1 MRINTNLNAMI
12 ATNQMSKNTALAGSS
27 MEKLSTGLRITKAG
41 DDAAGLAVSEKMR
54 AQIRG
59 MEQAERNVQDGISM
73 VQTAEGALEEAGN
86 IAQRMRE
93 LGVQAGN
100 DTLSA
105 EDRTKVKEELKDIV
119 TIQIV
124 SFPQEGMYAYK
135 NGVELVEE
143 GLKMGADCVGAIPH
157 FEYAKEFGVKHV
169 YGSVDEMLAD
179 ENIDIVYIATPHN
192 SHYEFLMKALQSGKH
207 VFCEKAITVNDTQ
220 LEEAVKLAAEKKLV
234 ICDGMTLYHMPIFKK
249 LKEIV
254 DSGKLGPVKM
264 IQVNFGSCKEYDVT
278 NRFFSKEL
286 AGGALLDIG
295 VYATSF
301 ARFFMKSKPDT
312 ILTTA
317 NYFETGVDET
327 SGIILRNPDGQ
338 MAVMALTMRAKQPK
352 RGVVACEDGFI
363 EIYNYP
369 RGDKATITY
378 TSDGHTETIE
388 AGETAYALDYEVED
402 MQNYVLNGGSEE
414 YLTYSRDVMS
424 VLTDIRKQWGM
435 IYPFE

>member
-1 MRINTNLNAMI
+1 MSRKEVEYIMKKLNWGMLGTGWI
-12 ATNQMSKNTALAGSS
+12 AHEMGEALKRVNGEIYACCATS
-27 MEKLSTGLRITKAG
+27 MESAKKY
-41 DDAAGLAVSEKMR
+41 
-54 AQIRG
+54 
-59 MEQAERNVQDGISM
+59 AEEFD
-73 VQTAEGALEEAGN
+73 
-86 IAQRMRE
+86 
-93 LGVQAGN
+93 
-100 DTLSA
+100 
-105 EDRTKVKEELKDIV
+105 VKN
-119 TIQIV
+119 
-124 SFPQEGMYAYK
+124 A
-135 NGVELVEE
+135 
-143 GLKMGADCVGAIPH
+143 
-157 FEYAKEFGVKHV
+157 
-169 YGSVDEMLAD
+169 YGSADEMLAD

-192 SHYEFLMKALQSGKH
+192 SDYEFLMKALQSGKH

-220 LEEAVKLAAEKKLV
+220 LEEAVKLAKEKNLV
-234 ICDGMTLYHMPIFKK
+234 ICDGMTLYHMPVFKK
-249 LKEIV
+249 MKEIV

-378 TSDGHTETIE
+378 TNDGHTETIE

-402 MQNYVLNGGSEE
+402 MQNYVLHGGSEE

-435 IYPFE
+435 IYPFEQKIEWKKEQGKGCRKACIPFCIAV